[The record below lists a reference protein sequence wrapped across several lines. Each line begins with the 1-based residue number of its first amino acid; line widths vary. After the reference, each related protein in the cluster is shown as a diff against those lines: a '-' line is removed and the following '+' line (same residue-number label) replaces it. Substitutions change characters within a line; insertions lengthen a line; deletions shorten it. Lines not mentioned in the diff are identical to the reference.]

1 VIIKGDFDLK
11 IGLVLPQA
19 GEQATTENIIHMAK
33 TAEQEDFDS
42 LWVFERLLWPLKPQT
57 PYPGTLDGSL
67 PIEYQNIFD
76 PIETLS
82 FVAANTSK
90 IALGTSVIDMLFHN
104 PVILARRFATLD
116 VFSGGRAVC
125 GLGIGWSKDEYQ
137 AANIPFSSKGKRAD
151 EFIQVLRKIWSED
164 VVEFKGQYYNI
175 PKSKIGPKPIQKP
188 NIPIYLGGF
197 SPNTFARI
205 VDYDTN
211 GWLGLIGGP
220 LDYLENTIKALKDE
234 ANKANKDQNSFK
246 TILLT
251 YPNLTKSSS
260 QSDTSN
266 VSSPTKTQRFPL
278 TGTIDEIAVDLKRI
292 KGMGVEH
299 IIFGYNFIP
308 TGKDVNKMIDTAK
321 QLSRFVR

>member
-1 VIIKGDFDLK
+1 LK
-11 IGLVLPQA
+11 VGITLPQA
-19 GEQATTENIIHMAK
+19 GQQATRENIIQAARQ
-33 TAEQEDFDS
+33 AEGEGFDS
-42 LWVFERLLWPLKPQT
+42 VWVFERLLWPLKPQSPYLGT
-57 PYPGTLDGSL
+57 PDGSL
-67 PIEYQNIFD
+67 PIEYQNILD

-116 VFSGGRAVC
+116 VMSQGRAIC

-137 AANIPFSSKGKRAD
+137 AANVPFNNKGKRAD
-151 EFIQVLRKIWSED
+151 EFIQALKKIWTED
-164 VVEFKGQYYNI
+164 VVEFKGEYYNI
-175 PKSKIGPKPIQKP
+175 PASKIGPKPIQRP

-197 SPNTFARI
+197 SPNTFARM
-205 VDYDTN
+205 VNYDTN

-220 LDYLENTIKALKDE
+220 LEYLENTLNDIREK

-251 YPNLTKSSS
+251 YPNVIESPS
-260 QSDTSN
+260 QPDTS
-266 VSSPTKTQRFPL
+266 VSPRERQRFPL
-278 TGTIDEIAVDLKRI
+278 TGTVDEIAGDLKRI

-299 IIFGYNFIP
+299 IVFGYNFIS
-308 TGKDVNKMIDTAK
+308 TGKDVDKMIDTTK
-321 QLSRFVR
+321 QLSQFVR